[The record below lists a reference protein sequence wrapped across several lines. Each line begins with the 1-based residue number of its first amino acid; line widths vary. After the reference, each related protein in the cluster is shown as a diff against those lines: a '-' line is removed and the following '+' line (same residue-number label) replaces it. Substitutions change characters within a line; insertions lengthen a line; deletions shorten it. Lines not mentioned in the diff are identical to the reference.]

1 MAFLRHH
8 DERARRA
15 EARPDAALRRQILSL
30 GSLIGM
36 AVIEFPGKFTPVR
49 IELPLGSVDQA
60 RRALETIAATVEVGL
75 KVIERATPP
84 AMQRS

>member
-1 MAFLRHH
+1 
-8 DERARRA
+8 
-15 EARPDAALRRQILSL
+15 
-30 GSLIGM
+30 M